1 MQSGVGN
8 RPLFVLL
15 DYQQVNKYR
24 VSGMEWRGEGGGG
37 GGGWEEGIVS
47 KKS

>member
-1 MQSGVGN
+1 MQSDVGN

-24 VSGMEWRGEGGGG
+24 VSGRGGGG
-37 GGGWEEGIVS
+37 GGGGDSE
-47 KKS
+47 